1 MTKFTENNIYSIEN
15 AMRRY
20 KAIEFFIDQNTENFK
35 TIKDAFEMI
44 TRNITTN
51 VIEHD
56 FLDKDYKFITF
67 DDNELRF
74 TVFETA
80 IGTIA
85 LEDAF
90 EVYDGDSGECIYYF
104 DNLREAGRYVDAY
117 YANLPENTYEPDPYD
132 EYMDRKLEEKEWN

>member
-56 FLDKDYKFITF
+56 FLDEDYKFITF

-90 EVYDGDSGECIYYF
+90 EVYDGDTGECIYYF
-104 DNLREAGRYVDAY
+104 DNLREARVYVDAY
-117 YANLPENTYEPDPYD
+117 YANQPEYVYEPDPYD
-132 EYMDRKLEEKEWN
+132 EYMDRKLVEKEWN